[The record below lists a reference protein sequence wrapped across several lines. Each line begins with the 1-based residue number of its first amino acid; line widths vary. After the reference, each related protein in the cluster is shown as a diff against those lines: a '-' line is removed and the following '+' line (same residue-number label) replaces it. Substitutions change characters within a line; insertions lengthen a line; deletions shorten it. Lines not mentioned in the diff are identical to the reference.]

1 MSFTISHRN
10 KQLRYAPGLHELHLL
25 SVSSSNIMIKHCRLE
40 SVLGT
45 NKQLI
50 ECRLAVTEQLIT
62 FVKICGE
69 LRQQMNKLETLIAEE
84 RQHWD
89 MTVLEQSR

>member
-1 MSFTISHRN
+1 M
-10 KQLRYAPGLHELHLL
+10 LHYLHYVPATA
-25 SVSSSNIMIKHCRLE
+25 STSSNIIIKHCRLE
-40 SVLGT
+40 SVLET

-50 ECRLAVTEQLIT
+50 EIRLAVTEQLIT

-69 LRQQMNKLETLIAEE
+69 LRQQMNKLEMLIAEE

-89 MTVLEQSR
+89 MTVLEQSRYEHSQHY

>member
-1 MSFTISHRN
+1 MSFTINHRN
-10 KQLRYAPGLHELHLL
+10 EQLRYAPGLHKLHLL
-25 SVSSSNIMIKHCRLE
+25 SSSNIMIKHCRLE

-69 LRQQMNKLETLIAEE
+69 LRQQMNKLEMLIAEE